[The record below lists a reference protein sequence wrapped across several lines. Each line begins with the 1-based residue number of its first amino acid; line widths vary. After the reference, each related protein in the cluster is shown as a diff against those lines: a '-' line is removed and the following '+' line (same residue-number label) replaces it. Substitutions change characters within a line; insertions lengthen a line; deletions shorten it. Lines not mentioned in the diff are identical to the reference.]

1 MKSKIFKKL
10 FIFASKIFFIRSNQL
25 AEKERDRMADQPI
38 KTELQ
43 DFDVDQFRDQTTET
57 FEKYKNVI
65 FGALLAIVLIGGGY
79 YAYSNLYMKPKN
91 ENANKA
97 IFKAEAMFE
106 KDSFLLALN
115 GSGAAL
121 AGQMGG
127 SYEGFLDIIANY
139 SGTEAANRAHYGA
152 GVSLLRL
159 GKADEAIKYLESYD
173 GKDGPTQATA
183 YGLLGDAYSEL
194 NDNEQA
200 LSYYQKAIKESP
212 NEMITPIFMRK
223 AAFLQET
230 SMNNAS
236 SALALY
242 KEIEQ
247 KYPEAAERLNIAK
260 DVVRLE
266 QGK

>member
-1 MKSKIFKKL
+1 MKSRFFKKL
-10 FIFASKIFFIRSNQL
+10 FIFASKFFFTRSNQL
-25 AEKERDRMADQPI
+25 AEKERDIMADQPI

-65 FGALLAIVLIGGGY
+65 FGALLAVVLIGGGY
-79 YAYSNLYMKPKN
+79 YFYSDFYMKPRN

-97 IFKAEAMFE
+97 IFQAEAMFQ

-115 GSGAAL
+115 GTGAAL

-139 SGTEAANRAHYGA
+139 SGTDAANRAHYGA
-152 GVSLLRL
+152 GASLLRL
-159 GKADEAIKYLESYD
+159 GKAEEAIKYLEAYN
-173 GKDGPTQATA
+173 GKDGYSQAAA
-183 YGLLGDAYSEL
+183 YALLGDAYSET

-200 LSYYQKAIKESP
+200 LSYYEQAAKESP
-212 NEMITPIFMRK
+212 NAMMTPIYMRK
-223 AAFLQET
+223 AALFNEVV
-230 SMNNAS
+230 MNNAS
-236 SALALY
+236 RALELY

-247 KYPEAAERLNIAK
+247 KYPEAAERLNISK